1 MYLYHHVIRI
11 MYPYSLSVKNKMA
24 TTTMIL
30 IIMIMIIK
38 IILATIVTIEST
50 SDTLSVQEVSV
61 RLMLWSPWGEFSS
74 VIHRWGG
81 C

>member
-1 MYLYHHVIRI
+1 
-11 MYPYSLSVKNKMA
+11 MA
-24 TTTMIL
+24 TTTIIL
-30 IIMIMIIK
+30 IIIIMIIK
-38 IILATIVTIEST
+38 IILATIITIEST

>member
-24 TTTMIL
+24 TTTMI
-30 IIMIMIIK
+30 K
-38 IILATIVTIEST
+38 IILATIITIEST